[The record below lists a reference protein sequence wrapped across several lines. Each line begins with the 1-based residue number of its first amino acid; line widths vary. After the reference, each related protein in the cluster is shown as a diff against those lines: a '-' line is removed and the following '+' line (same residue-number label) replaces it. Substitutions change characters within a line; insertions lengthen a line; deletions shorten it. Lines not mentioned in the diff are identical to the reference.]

1 MLSSVSERE
10 KQMLYI
16 VVYIIRMGLLKGE
29 VEESRVGGS
38 GYFSWKLGKKT
49 PGV

>member
-16 VVYIIRMGLLKGE
+16 VVHTIQMGLVKGE
-29 VEESRVGGS
+29 RSQELGVLGILAGSRERRPLVHN
-38 GYFSWKLGKKT
+38 
-49 PGV
+49 

>member
-16 VVYIIRMGLLKGE
+16 VVHTIQMGLVKGE
-29 VEESRVGGS
+29 MEESR
-38 GYFSWKLGKKT
+38 GYFSWKPRKKT
-49 PGV
+49 PGA